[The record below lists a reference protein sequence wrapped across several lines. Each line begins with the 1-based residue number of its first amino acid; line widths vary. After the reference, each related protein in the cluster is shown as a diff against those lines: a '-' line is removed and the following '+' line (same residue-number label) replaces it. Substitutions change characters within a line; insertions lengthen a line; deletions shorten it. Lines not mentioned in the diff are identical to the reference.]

1 MQPRREPEQEAGW
14 ETKIPGGRPGFVQR
28 DESSYEAV
36 KPVGYEARMAFEREQ
51 AARRNGVRPSTP
63 GRTAY
68 MPPRGQSNAARPGY
82 SPPGAPQPHPM
93 AGRTYRP
100 AQGSGGLGQRSVP
113 TQGTPMPQQGTSPQR
128 SVPQQSAPMPPQGT
142 SPQRSIPP
150 QGTPMPPQGT
160 SPQRS
165 IPPQG
170 TPMPQQG
177 TSPQRSVLPQ
187 GTPMP
192 RQGTSPQRSIPQ
204 QSAPM
209 PRQGTSPQRSI
220 PPQQGTSPQ
229 RSIPPQATAPVPE
242 MEPGEIPMER
252 SPELMEKRGDFW
264 KPVGETVAETKR
276 KPRRNRIWLGVL
288 LFLGV
293 ALVIGMIVRGVV
305 FTVRAA
311 QVSGNVERTDEQIL
325 KTAGISL
332 GQNMF
337 SLDAENVA
345 RRVNGDHY
353 LQFER
358 LRMDWP
364 DGVTLF
370 VTERTPV
377 AYANAYG
384 MLYILAADGTVLENS
399 DDIDNLPEL
408 PMVQGF
414 QEGNIVVGKKVAP
427 AASGRLRAYTTI
439 VEELSIQ
446 GCLSQIQE
454 LNISQMDNIFLVTVD
469 GYTVLLGNGD
479 EIRAKVGAMRAVRL
493 KLLEMEKT
501 GGTINVSEDPVH
513 PTYMP

>member
-1 MQPRREPEQEAGW
+1 
-14 ETKIPGGRPGFVQR
+14 
-28 DESSYEAV
+28 
-36 KPVGYEARMAFEREQ
+36 
-51 AARRNGVRPSTP
+51 
-63 GRTAY
+63 
-68 MPPRGQSNAARPGY
+68 
-82 SPPGAPQPHPM
+82 
-93 AGRTYRP
+93 
-100 AQGSGGLGQRSVP
+100 
-113 TQGTPMPQQGTSPQR
+113 
-128 SVPQQSAPMPPQGT
+128 
-142 SPQRSIPP
+142 
-150 QGTPMPPQGT
+150 
-160 SPQRS
+160 
-165 IPPQG
+165 
-170 TPMPQQG
+170 
-177 TSPQRSVLPQ
+177 
-187 GTPMP
+187 
-192 RQGTSPQRSIPQ
+192 
-204 QSAPM
+204 
-209 PRQGTSPQRSI
+209 
-220 PPQQGTSPQ
+220 
-229 RSIPPQATAPVPE
+229 
-242 MEPGEIPMER
+242 
-252 SPELMEKRGDFW
+252 MEKRGDFW
-264 KPVGETVAETKR
+264 KPVGATAAETKR

-311 QVSGNVERTDEQIL
+311 QVSGNVVRTDEQIL

>member
-1 MQPRREPEQEAGW
+1 MQPRRNPER
-14 ETKIPGGRPGFVQR
+14 ETGREGKPSGGGQGFAQG

-36 KPVGYEARMAFEREQ
+36 KPVGYEARLAFEREQ
-51 AARRNGVRPSTP
+51 AARRGGARPAVP
-63 GRTAY
+63 GQPAY
-68 MPPRGQSNAARPGY
+68 APPDGQAHAARSGY
-82 SPPGAPQPHPM
+82 PPPAAAPQPHPM
-93 AGRTYRP
+93 AGRIYRP
-100 AQGSGGLGQRSVP
+100 AQGGGLEPRPG
-113 TQGTPMPQQGTSPQR
+113 
-128 SVPQQSAPMPPQGT
+128 MPPQT
-142 SPQRSIPP
+142 
-150 QGTPMPPQGT
+150 
-160 SPQRS
+160 
-165 IPPQG
+165 
-170 TPMPQQG
+170 
-177 TSPQRSVLPQ
+177 
-187 GTPMP
+187 
-192 RQGTSPQRSIPQ
+192 
-204 QSAPM
+204 APM
-209 PRQGTSPQRSI
+209 PRQGTSPQRSV
-220 PPQQGTSPQ
+220 PPQTAPMPRQGTGAQP
-229 RSIPPQATAPVPE
+229 ALFPE
-242 MEPGEIPMER
+242 DVPMER

-264 KPVGETVAETKR
+264 KPVGEQREKTGQ

-293 ALVIGMIVRGVV
+293 ALAVGMVVRGVV

-311 QVSGNVERTDEQIL
+311 QVSGNAERTDEQIL
-325 KTAGISL
+325 KAAGISL

-337 SLDAENVA
+337 ALDAEAIA
-345 RRVNGDHY
+345 RRVNSDHY
-353 LQFER
+353 LQFEQ

-427 AASGRLRAYTTI
+427 SASARLRAYTSI

-454 LNISQMDNIFLVTVD
+454 LNISQLDNIFLVTVD
-469 GYTVLLGNGD
+469 GYTVLLGDGED
-479 EIRAKVGAMRAVRL
+479 IRAKVGAMRAVRL
-493 KLLEMEKT
+493 KLLEMEKS

>member
-150 QGTPMPPQGT
+150 Q
-160 SPQRS
+160 
-165 IPPQG
+165 
-170 TPMPQQG
+170 
-177 TSPQRSVLPQ
+177 
-187 GTPMP
+187 
-192 RQGTSPQRSIPQ
+192 
-204 QSAPM
+204 
-209 PRQGTSPQRSI
+209 
-220 PPQQGTSPQ
+220 
-229 RSIPPQATAPVPE
+229 ATAPVPE

-288 LFLGV
+288 LSLGV

>member
-1 MQPRREPEQEAGW
+1 
-14 ETKIPGGRPGFVQR
+14 
-28 DESSYEAV
+28 
-36 KPVGYEARMAFEREQ
+36 
-51 AARRNGVRPSTP
+51 
-63 GRTAY
+63 
-68 MPPRGQSNAARPGY
+68 
-82 SPPGAPQPHPM
+82 
-93 AGRTYRP
+93 
-100 AQGSGGLGQRSVP
+100 
-113 TQGTPMPQQGTSPQR
+113 
-128 SVPQQSAPMPPQGT
+128 
-142 SPQRSIPP
+142 
-150 QGTPMPPQGT
+150 
-160 SPQRS
+160 
-165 IPPQG
+165 
-170 TPMPQQG
+170 
-177 TSPQRSVLPQ
+177 
-187 GTPMP
+187 
-192 RQGTSPQRSIPQ
+192 
-204 QSAPM
+204 
-209 PRQGTSPQRSI
+209 
-220 PPQQGTSPQ
+220 
-229 RSIPPQATAPVPE
+229 
-242 MEPGEIPMER
+242 MER

-264 KPVGETVAETKR
+264 KPVGATAAETKR

-311 QVSGNVERTDEQIL
+311 QVSGNVVRTDEQIL

>member
-1 MQPRREPEQEAGW
+1 MQPRREPEQEAGR
-14 ETKIPGGRPGFVQR
+14 ETKIPGGRSGFVQR

-68 MPPRGQSNAARPGY
+68 MPPRGQTNAARPSY
-82 SPPGAPQPHPM
+82 PPPGALQPHPM

-113 TQGTPMPQQGTSPQR
+113 PQGTPMPRQGTSPQR
-128 SVPQQSAPMPPQGT
+128 SVPPQGTPMPPQGT
-142 SPQRSIPP
+142 SPQRGIPP

-160 SPQRS
+160 SPQRTVPQQS
-165 IPPQG
+165 APITPQGTIPQRSVPPQG
-170 TPMPQQG
+170 TPMP
-177 TSPQRSVLPQ
+177 PQ

-192 RQGTSPQRSIPQ
+192 RQGTSPQRSV
-204 QSAPM
+204 
-209 PRQGTSPQRSI
+209 
-220 PPQQGTSPQ
+220 
-229 RSIPPQATAPVPE
+229 PPQATAPVPE
-242 MEPGEIPMER
+242 MGPGEIPMER

-264 KPVGETVAETKR
+264 KPVGETAAETKR

-311 QVSGNVERTDEQIL
+311 QVSGNVVRTDEQIL

-427 AASGRLRAYTTI
+427 TASGRLRAYTTI

>member
-150 QGTPMPPQGT
+150 QGTPMPP
-160 SPQRS
+160 
-165 IPPQG
+165 
-170 TPMPQQG
+170 
-177 TSPQRSVLPQ
+177 
-187 GTPMP
+187 
-192 RQGTSPQRSIPQ
+192 
-204 QSAPM
+204 
-209 PRQGTSPQRSI
+209 
-220 PPQQGTSPQ
+220 QGTSPQ